1 MALLIE
7 ARPGAAV
14 RAASSAEAGLLVR
27 RFEPGHLGDPIASG
41 RLSARLQAADA
52 VVVVGAAAAAWAL
65 RELEGVPVH
74 LVGGAAA
81 ASAATLAARGWSG
94 ELAYAPGPV
103 LDFARQEGFKR
114 LGVLHVAG
122 YEGLLDELRQAAAAR
137 GVALSERRVSGAREL
152 PGGLR
157 ELAEGVDALWVLGD
171 PLLTQGAGFAYLVEF
186 SLSRRLPLIAPAAEA
201 VAGGAYAGWEPDW
214 RALGERG
221 AAVAGSSWTG
231 RRPTLAFGVAQG
243 RVVVNEVLRRR
254 WGGGGR

>member
-1 MALLIE
+1 MALLVE
-7 ARPGAAV
+7 GRPGAPF
-14 RAASSAEAGLLVR
+14 RAAPPAEARVQVR

-41 RLSARLQAADA
+41 RLSARLRSADG

-81 ASAATLAARGWSG
+81 APVALLEARGWSG
-94 ELAYAPGPV
+94 ELPYAPGPV

-114 LGVLHVAG
+114 LGVLHAAG
-122 YEGLLDELRQAAAAR
+122 YEGLLGELRQAAAAR
-137 GVALSERRVSGAREL
+137 GVALRERRVGGARDLSE
-152 PGGLR
+152 GLR
-157 ELAEGVDALWVLGD
+157 ELAAGVDALWVLGD
-171 PLLTQGAGFAYLVEF
+171 PVLVQGAGFAYLVEF
-186 SLSRRLPLIAPAAEA
+186 SLARRLPLIAPGAEA

-214 RALGERG
+214 KALGERG
-221 AAVAGSSWTG
+221 AALAGASWTG
-231 RRPTLAFGVAQG
+231 RRPTLAFGEPRG